1 MLFHECSVLTGEMSD
16 SLPRHLNLNLKKE
29 EIVVFSKSKFNES
42 VIFIF
47 FEYPVYRKI
56 KIENLFFFK
65 ERF

>member
-1 MLFHECSVLTGEMSD
+1 MSD
-16 SLPRHLNLNLKKE
+16 SLPRHLNLNLEKE

>member
-1 MLFHECSVLTGEMSD
+1 MSD
-16 SLPRHLNLNLKKE
+16 SLPRHLNLNLEKE
-29 EIVVFSKSKFNES
+29 EIVVFSKFKFNES

-56 KIENLFFFK
+56 RIENLFFFK